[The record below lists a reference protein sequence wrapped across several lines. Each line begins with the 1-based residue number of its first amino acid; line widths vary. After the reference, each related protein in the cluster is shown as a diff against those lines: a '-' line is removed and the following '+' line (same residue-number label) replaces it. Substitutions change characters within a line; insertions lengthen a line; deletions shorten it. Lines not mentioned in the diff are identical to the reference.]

1 MDPKEK
7 RQSVMD
13 NYNLYFRFV
22 DQYLPGGFN
31 IINRTDPLILK
42 IEEMTEANN
51 QFFCIFDLIQLKIL
65 FTSRRSIDMMGIES
79 KDINPLIFKKSIHL
93 DDLVWHNLA
102 QTKLFNLGQ
111 DIYMKNIGNA
121 LVSTNFRLKN
131 PSGEFMNTLI
141 QCYLFFTDSPYKTVF
156 ILQVLTDISW
166 FDKSK
171 QGYHFYLGNDPYFF
185 RYPDENLLLKGN
197 VFSSM

>member
-1 MDPKEK
+1 MDQKEK
-7 RQSVMD
+7 QIAVID

-22 DQYLPGGFN
+22 DQFLPGGFN

-65 FTSRRSIDMMGIES
+65 FTSRRSIDLMGIES
-79 KDINPLIFKKSIHL
+79 KEINPLIFKKSIHP

-111 DIYMKNIGNA
+111 DIFMKNNGSA
-121 LVSTNFRLKN
+121 LVSTNFRMKN
-131 PSGEFMNTLI
+131 PSGEFTNTLI
-141 QCYLFFTDSPYKTVF
+141 QCYLFFTDAPYKTVF

-166 FDKSK
+166 FDKNK